1 MPFFSQKYYQKK
13 FFFAIISHFI
23 VMNPPKLFYF
33 YDENVPNM
41 EIIMEKILDIVDA
54 IAHEKGLQPDL
65 VKEALKTAFVQTAKH
80 VIDPTFAYE
89 AEIDPET
96 KILNVYQTITV
107 VDDDDE
113 RLNDEELAAGFIS
126 LSRAKEE
133 VDPDVEIED
142 QFQIAHNL
150 EEHGRT
156 AAARLHREIEFHI
169 QRLVEDEL
177 YNKYKSKIGTVV
189 TGRVTRVD
197 GDQSTYIE
205 MDEVRAILPMKSR
218 IKGESFSVGDV
229 VRAVVRR
236 VNIDKANGIQIELSR
251 TSPKFLEELLRLE
264 VPEIADG
271 IVLIEHS
278 ARIPGERAKIAL
290 LSTHPQVDPV
300 GATVGVK
307 GVRINAVS
315 SELLGENIDCIEYTT
330 VPELFIARVMSPAI
344 ISAVTIE
351 TSEDGEE
358 KKAIVTLP
366 ADQKSKAIGKSGI
379 NIRLASML
387 TGYTIELVELEGES
401 GETSSASE
409 EKKDDIS
416 SLAAL
421 FN

>member
-1 MPFFSQKYYQKK
+1 
-13 FFFAIISHFI
+13 
-23 VMNPPKLFYF
+23 
-33 YDENVPNM
+33 
-41 EIIMEKILDIVDA
+41 MEKILDIIDA
-54 IAHEKGLQPDL
+54 IAHEKGLSPDL
-65 VKEALKTAFVQTAKH
+65 VQAALKTAFVQTAKN
-80 VIDPTFAYE
+80 VIDRTFAFE

-96 KILNVYQTITV
+96 KVMAVYQTITV
-107 VDDDDE
+107 VEDDDE
-113 RLNDEELAAGFIS
+113 RLEDEEIAAGFIA
-126 LSRAKEE
+126 LSRAIEE
-133 VDPDVEIED
+133 VDPDVEVED
-142 QFQIAHNL
+142 QFQIPHAL
-150 EEHGRT
+150 EDHGRT

-177 YNKYKSKIGTVV
+177 YNKYKNKIGTVV

-197 GDQSTYIE
+197 SEQATFIE

-218 IKGESFSVGDV
+218 IKGEVFKVGDV

-236 VNIDKANGIQIELSR
+236 VHIDKANGIQIELSR

-264 VPEIADG
+264 VPEISDG
-271 IVLIEHS
+271 IVLIEHA

-315 SELLGENIDCIEYTT
+315 AELLGENIDCIEYTT

-344 ISAVTIE
+344 ISAVSVE
-351 TSEDGEE
+351 GAPEDEN

-401 GETSSASE
+401 GESVTGME
-409 EKKDDIS
+409 EKKDDLS
-416 SLAAL
+416 SLEAL